1 MKTVT
6 TLHKKEEW
14 ANAQTEQKTH
24 QDLAETEMPD
34 ENGRIYVQTT
44 VRTIKTLP
52 GDTVEINPPIPKKTE
67 INWLSTLLPAFT
79 TISISVVMSVVM
91 GNVRMMIYTL
101 PMTLVGLLL
110 TFVNYG
116 KSKKEFIKTQE
127 AAEQYFETTEDK
139 LRNLQN
145 KQRRFL
151 QDNNPKPQD
160 CMETV
165 SARRMQSLWVRK
177 SDDSDFGCAKI
188 GRGTVPGS
196 YTIKISNPGSAH
208 EQNVQQK
215 KAVELKKKYSEV
227 PQTPVICNFFQPS
240 VLGISGSRAS
250 TDKLIQNILIQLTT
264 SHCYTDVQ
272 VVLLGKEA
280 HSAAFSWTKYL
291 PHTQGGG
298 LVSFEEETRGTLL
311 QNFSYHLKER
321 VSRMQSN
328 KGYGSNPMFL
338 PRYLVILLEPALLQ
352 EDQTLDKYLYR
363 DGIGVGV
370 IAVSERG
377 DQLIPQC
384 QQIIDLDGDDGVIY
398 HKNHSDHKQTF
409 HMDSVKN
416 FDFLKF
422 GKLMQPLA
430 VKQNGTEEEI
440 PKKYTFYQLLGISCA
455 DQLNLKRRWEASNV
469 LDNMRA
475 PIGIS
480 GKNKTLYLDVHYKD
494 EADGP
499 HGLVAGNTG
508 SGKSELLISYLL
520 AMAVNF
526 SPVDVNFFLID
537 YKSALP
543 NQLGVLPH
551 TVGFVRDID
560 NESLNRYLL
569 SLESELDRRERIF
582 DQVLKE
588 EKYIGYYIS
597 LYKSGKVSEALPH
610 LIILVDEFKAL
621 KENQP
626 EFIKKLVD
634 IAIRGRSLGFHL
646 ILAAQLISSIL
657 DEQID
662 GNSKFRICL
671 KQINE
676 QESRALLKSDAAT
689 CIKNAGRGYLRVG
702 QNEIIPFQ
710 SGYSGCDDPTR
721 PGQTQRAV
729 IIDEICQ
736 YCESAD
742 IEKRPNLYLPAL
754 TKKMPYVYSTPQ
766 NHNGEN
772 LCAAIGR
779 YDAPDQQRQP
789 LVDLDLSGKNTLII
803 GSAGNGKTNLLQTMI
818 RSLAERY
825 TPEDV
830 NLYILDCNSMFLRN
844 YDGLPHVG
852 GVALASD
859 SEKVGNL
866 FRMLLEEIE
875 TRKDKISKSGLSS
888 FNSYLEADYRDF
900 PHIVLMIDN
909 YLVLKNRYLSDH
921 DPLLRIMIDGPSWGI
936 SVVMTN
942 AQESGIPHNY
952 NPVINHKIALFCSDE
967 TQYHNM
973 FGYTKMSIPEIAGR
987 FMITVGK
994 RLREGQSYLA
1004 FEGERE
1010 IDRYNQV
1017 RQFVSD
1023 AVKKHPNAEV
1033 KPIPAVPEK
1042 VTFRHV
1048 YGKNALD
1055 CSRCLAL
1062 GMDYGTV
1069 APMGMNLE
1077 SQFMLAVIAQNQGQ
1091 KKLVLDAF
1099 LKDVIHCY
1107 SSRPVQLLFLD
1118 SMKKEFRELED
1129 MPYVSGY
1136 YYKVEDI
1143 CEIMENI
1150 SEELVRRGENPDD
1163 TVSEPLLLVVI
1174 NNRRALDTLSESKTH
1189 MKLFDDLSK
1198 NYRELGVLFLFADVP
1213 DDDVKYS
1220 SPEILKRI
1228 KAEQKGLVF
1237 DIPKNW
1243 KFFDSTSQQQK
1254 TYSIAL
1260 GETDAYYLNKDTIHR
1275 IKLIEE

>member
-6 TLHKKEEW
+6 TLYKNEEW
-14 ANAQTEQKTH
+14 DNGQTEQNTH
-24 QDLAETEMPD
+24 QDLTETNMPD
-34 ENGRIYVQTT
+34 ENGRVYVRTT
-44 VRTIKTLP
+44 VRTTKTLP
-52 GDTVEINPPIPKKTE
+52 GDTVEINPPIPKKME

-110 TFVNYG
+110 TCVNYW
-116 KSKKEFIKTQE
+116 KSKKKFIETQE
-127 AAEQYFETTEDK
+127 DAEQYLRKTEEK
-139 LRNLQN
+139 LIELQN
-145 KQRRFL
+145 RQRKFL
-151 QDNNPKPQD
+151 RDNNPKPQD
-160 CMETV
+160 CMDTV
-165 SARRMQSLWVRK
+165 CARRMQSLWVRK
-177 SDDSDFGCAKI
+177 YEDPDYGCAKI
-188 GRGTVPGS
+188 GRGTVPSS
-196 YTIKISNPGSAH
+196 YTIKISNDGSAY
-208 EQNVQQK
+208 EQNAQQK
-215 KAVELKKKYSEV
+215 KAVELKKKYSKVAEA
-227 PQTPVICNFFQPS
+227 PVICNFFQPS

-264 SHCYTDVQ
+264 SHCYTDMQ
-272 VVLLGKEA
+272 VVVLGTEA
-280 HSAAFSWTKYL
+280 HSAAFLWMKHL

-298 LVSFEEETRGTLL
+298 LVSFEEETRGALL
-311 QNFSYHLKER
+311 QNFSQHLKER
-321 VSRMQSN
+321 ASRLQNSRGFTSN
-328 KGYGSNPMFL
+328 TPVR
-338 PRYLVILLEPALLQ
+338 PRYLVILLERALLQ
-352 EDQTLDKYLYR
+352 EEQTLDQYLYQ

-370 IAVSERG
+370 IAVSERR

-384 QQIIDLDGDDGVIY
+384 QQIIDLDVDDGVIY
-398 HKNHSDHKQTF
+398 HKNKSDHKQTF
-409 HMDSVKN
+409 HMDSVRN
-416 FDFLKF
+416 FDFLRF

-440 PKKYTFYQLLGISCA
+440 PEKYTFYQMLGISGA
-455 DQLNLKRRWEASNV
+455 DQLNLKQRWESSNV
-469 LDNMRA
+469 LDNMKV

-480 GKNKTLYLDVHYKD
+480 GKNQKRYLDIKS
-494 EADGP
+494 DGP
-499 HGLVAGNTG
+499 HGLVGGCTG
-508 SGKSELLISYLL
+508 SGKSELLATYLL

-526 SPVDVNFFLID
+526 SPLDVNFFIID

-543 NQLGVLPH
+543 NQLETLPH
-551 TVGFVRDID
+551 TVGFARDID
-560 NESLNRYLL
+560 DGALPRYLD
-569 SLESELDRRERIF
+569 SLKAEIKRRKKVFQR
-582 DQVLKE
+582 VLRE
-588 EKYIGYYIS
+588 EKKIERYIS
-597 LYKSGKVSEALPH
+597 LYKSGKVSEALPY
-610 LIILVDEFKAL
+610 LVILVDEFYEL
-621 KENQP
+621 KRDRP
-626 EFIKKLVD
+626 DFIKDLVS
-634 IAIRGRSLGFHL
+634 IALQGRSFGVYL
-646 ILAAQLISSIL
+646 ILATQLPSGVV
-657 DEQID
+657 DDQIE
-662 GNSKFRICL
+662 GNVTFRICL
-671 KQINE
+671 R
-676 QESRALLKSDAAT
+676 QEDKHESQKLLESDKAAY
-689 CIKNAGRGYLRVG
+689 IKKKNIGRGYLRVDKA
-702 QNEIIPFQ
+702 EIIPFQ
-710 SGYSGCDDPTR
+710 SGYSGCDDPIH
-721 PGQTQRAV
+721 PGQTQRAA
-729 IIDEICQ
+729 IMNEICK
-736 YCESAD
+736 YCESAG
-742 IEKRPNLYLPAL
+742 IEKHPNLYLPAL
-754 TKKMPYVYSTPQ
+754 PKKMPYVFSVPQ
-766 NHNGEN
+766 NHNGEH

-789 LVDLDLSGKNTLII
+789 LLDLDLSGKNTLII
-803 GSAGNGKTNLLQTMI
+803 GSAGKGKTNMLQTMI

-825 TPEDV
+825 TPEEV

-844 YDGLPHVG
+844 YDSLPHVG
-852 GVALASD
+852 GVALTSD
-859 SEKVGNL
+859 SEKVKNL
-866 FRMLLEEIE
+866 FRMLLKEIAIRNGE
-875 TRKDKISKSGLSS
+875 ISGCGLTN
-888 FNSYLEADYRDF
+888 FRSYLEAGYRKF

-909 YLVLKNRYLSDH
+909 YLDLKIRYLSDH
-921 DPLLRIMIDGPSWGI
+921 DPLLSIMTDGPSWGI

-942 AQESGIPHNY
+942 AQESGIPYNY
-952 NPVINHKIALFCSDE
+952 HSLINHKLALFCSDE
-967 TQYHNM
+967 NQYHNL
-973 FGYTKMSIPEIAGR
+973 FGYTKMRIPEIAGR
-987 FMITVGK
+987 FMITVDK
-994 RLREGQSYLA
+994 RLREGQSFLA

-1010 IDRYNQV
+1010 IDRYHKV
-1017 RQFVSD
+1017 REFISD
-1023 AVKKHPNAEV
+1023 TVEKYPGAGA

-1048 YGKNALD
+1048 YGRNALD
-1055 CSRCLAL
+1055 SRHCFAL
-1062 GMDYGTV
+1062 GMDYSTV

-1143 CEIMENI
+1143 CAMLEKV
-1150 SEELVRRGENPDD
+1150 SAELVRRGENPDD

-1243 KFFDSTSQQQK
+1243 KFFDSSSQQQR
-1254 TYSIAL
+1254 TYTIAL
-1260 GETDAYYLNKDTIHR
+1260 GEADAYYLNKDTIHR